1 MSHTLNPLRFYFYKV
16 ETTNAL
22 WLNTESTQHASAAEQ
37 SGLQLAQQHS
47 SWFHFVLL
55 FLVWLR

>member
-1 MSHTLNPLRFYFYKV
+1 MSSTPYPLWFYFYKV

-22 WLNTESTQHASAAEQ
+22 WLNTESMQRASAAEQ
-37 SGLQLAQQHS
+37 SGLQPARQQS

-55 FLVWLR
+55 FLVWVR